1 MAPTSDTMLR
11 NDALYELKLSGRSK
25 FVIRVS
31 RKSFCNKNFE
41 KSAIGE
47 GFRTLRGR
55 LGGGTN
61 VDGTGND
68 TVFTCGTWF
77 GETYTG
83 GC

>member
-1 MAPTSDTMLR
+1 MLR
-11 NDALYELKLSGRSK
+11 NDALYELKLSERSK
-25 FVIRVS
+25 FVKRVS
-31 RKSFCNKNFE
+31 RKSFRNKNFE

-47 GFRTLRGR
+47 EYRTLRGR